1 MSHPSVPPPEGL
13 HSGGP
18 AEAPRA
24 PRHRSPEAPMDLSDL
39 VGTLRAP
46 GTPDE
51 LAHAETTVAAMAAAH
66 AEAAAGVV
74 PLARVDRRRAALA
87 AGATV
92 GIVAVVLCA
101 GTAAAA
107 FSGALPAGLQNAAHD
122 LLGAPSY
129 VAPPVASSES
139 SGEQGSGDP
148 VGPGVSTD
156 AASLA
161 GLCTAF
167 AGVASDDPQADSVAY
182 RALASAAAAAAES
195 VEDYCGEVLAAGGK
209 PSVVPGS
216 TQKPTA
222 KPTPTKKST
231 VAPGSTVKPTAK
243 PTQKPTAKPSSTR
256 KAGASTAGKPSG
268 AGSR

>member
-1 MSHPSVPPPEGL
+1 
-13 HSGGP
+13 
-18 AEAPRA
+18 
-24 PRHRSPEAPMDLSDL
+24 MDLSDL

-51 LAHAETTVAAMAAAH
+51 LAHAEATVAAMAAAH

-74 PLARVDRRRAALA
+74 PLARVDQRRAALA
-87 AGATV
+87 AGSTV

-139 SGEQGSGDP
+139 SGEQGSGEQGSGDP

-222 KPTPTKKST
+222 KPTPTKKPT